1 MDAAASDGAAD
12 GLWKAADAFPQ
23 SDTPLLGNRSED
35 SAIPTAAWKTLRVSH
50 SSHSPDDDDLEWTQ
64 KTVPER
70 TKTITLN
77 RGGSTRSYEPYPV
90 IAFDRNS

>member
-1 MDAAASDGAAD
+1 MEAAASDGAAD

-35 SAIPTAAWKTLRVSH
+35 SAIPTAGWKTLRVSH
-50 SSHSPDDDDLEWTQ
+50 SYHSPDDDLDGLRRRTQ
-64 KTVPER
+64 KTVPEG

-77 RGGSTRSYEPYPV
+77 RGGSTRSYGP
-90 IAFDRNS
+90 